1 MTDDRHFAHVP
12 GSGFVVTADE
22 VNVKVLPLIEALH
35 NEIEEAAA
43 RSIDL
48 FRDDLTRLYVAGV
61 AAGFQQGLE
70 AKEPSD
76 G

>member
-1 MTDDRHFAHVP
+1 MADAP
-12 GSGFVVTADE
+12 KFVVTADE
-22 VNVKVLPLIEALH
+22 VNAKVLPLIEALH

-48 FRDDLTRLYVAGV
+48 FRDNLTRLYVAGV

-70 AKEPSD
+70 AKEESD